1 MSILE
6 YICLV
11 QLGFQIM
18 GNRLIK
24 IYVEG
29 FCVFNK
35 QNCTVFC
42 NMVMLRVNIGRNIA
56 TLDGH
61 AILLNKYFN
70 KYERGWCMFY
80 GYIYTLPQIFSLK
93 NQFSKSLRQLRVL
106 TLILLTWRMW

>member
-1 MSILE
+1 
-6 YICLV
+6 
-11 QLGFQIM
+11 M

-29 FCVFNK
+29 VLFFNK

-61 AILLNKYFN
+61 AIQLNKYFN
-70 KYERGWCMFY
+70 KYEMRMVY
-80 GYIYTLPQIFSLK
+80 V
-93 NQFSKSLRQLRVL
+93 LRLHL
-106 TLILLTWRMW
+106 HTSTNFLS